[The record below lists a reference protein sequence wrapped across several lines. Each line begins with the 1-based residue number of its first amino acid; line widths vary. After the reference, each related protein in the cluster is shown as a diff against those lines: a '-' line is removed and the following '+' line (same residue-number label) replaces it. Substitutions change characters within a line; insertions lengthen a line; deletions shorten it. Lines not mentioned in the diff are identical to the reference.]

1 MILSAF
7 LPTRSPA
14 GAPARAK
21 VPKRDF
27 LKLADLSLNELHGLI
42 ERARVLKADRAAG
55 ISHATLHGR
64 SLGLIFEKASTRT
77 KLSFE
82 AAILQLGGHAI
93 TLQSSES
100 QIGRG
105 EPVADT
111 SRVASRYVDVLMYRT
126 FGDDRLHEFAR
137 HSKVPVINGLSDGG
151 HPVQLLA
158 DLMTVVE
165 RHGSL
170 AGRSVAWIGDGASNM
185 ALSWIEAASLF
196 GFQLAI
202 AAPEGYRPPAALLDG
217 KPNVRL
223 ALSPQDAVHGADVVT
238 TDVWASMGQE
248 KETAARKV
256 AFASYT
262 VDMALLK
269 AARPTAIVLHCLPA
283 HRGEEISAD
292 VIDCPQSAIFDEA
305 ENRMHVQKALLEKLL
320 LG

>member
-1 MILSAF
+1 MILSSF
-7 LPTRSPA
+7 LSSRPPQTLRTR
-14 GAPARAK
+14 

-27 LKLADLSLNELHGLI
+27 LKLADLSLNELHALI
-42 ERARVLKADRAAG
+42 ERARVLKAERDAG
-55 ISHATLHGR
+55 TLHATLHGR
-64 SLGLIFEKASTRT
+64 TLGLVFEKASTRT

-111 SRVASRYVDVLMYRT
+111 ARVASRYVDALMYRT
-126 FGDDRLHEFAR
+126 FGEDRLLEFA
-137 HSKVPVINGLSDGG
+137 SASTVPVINGLSDGG

-185 ALSWIEAASLF
+185 ARSWIEAAGLF

-202 AAPEGYRPPAALLDG
+202 AAPEGYRPALSDLAG

-223 ALSPQDAVHGADVVT
+223 ALSPEDAATGADVVT

-256 AFASYT
+256 AFAAYT
-262 VDMALLK
+262 VDTKLLK
-269 AARPTAIVLHCLPA
+269 LARPTAIVLHCLPA
-283 HRGEEISAD
+283 HRGEEISAE
-292 VIDCPQSAIFDEA
+292 VMEGPQSAIFDEA
-305 ENRMHVQKALLEKLL
+305 ENRLHVQKALLEKLL